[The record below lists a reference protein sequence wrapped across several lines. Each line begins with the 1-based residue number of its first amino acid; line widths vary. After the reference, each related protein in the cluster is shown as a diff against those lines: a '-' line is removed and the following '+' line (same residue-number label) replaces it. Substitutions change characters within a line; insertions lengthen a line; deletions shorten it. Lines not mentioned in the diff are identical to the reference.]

1 MANSRLK
8 GPYDLTEEGIDNNVT
23 ETSPGA
29 YALGKVGDNNT
40 FYISYVGRSDTDIN
54 DRLHDWVGKYKQFKF
69 DYFGSS
75 KSAFEKECNLYH
87 DFGGPEGK
95 LDNKV
100 HPQRP
105 QNSDW
110 QCPRCDV
117 FRSQNTGWY

>member
-1 MANSRLK
+1 MANSKLK
-8 GPYDLTEEGIDNNVT
+8 GPYDLTEEGINNNVT
-23 ETSPGA
+23 QTSPGA
-29 YALGKVGDNNT
+29 YMLGKVGDNDM
-40 FYISYVGRSDTDIN
+40 FYISYVGRSDTNIN
-54 DRLHDWVGKYKQFKF
+54 DRLHKWIDKYSQFKF
-69 DYFGSS
+69 DYFESP
-75 KSAFEKECNLYH
+75 KAAFEKECNLYH

-117 FRSQNTGWY
+117 FKSQTIG